1 MKVGSKIEV
10 VEEQPKEKYIVWHI
24 EGGLGKNI
32 AATSLL
38 STIAK
43 KHPDRKFIMVASYPE
58 IFLNFPEIERVYN
71 SGNTPYFYQDYIEN
85 KDTLVYRQEGYYQ
98 NGHIQKEQHIIKSW
112 CELLDLEYTN
122 QSPVIIPNMVQSNL
136 ISKWVRNRPIMVIQT
151 NGGPLHD
158 QKSYSW
164 TRDIPPLISQ
174 ELVNYFS
181 QDYHIIQICRN
192 ESQSLVGAEAF
203 FQPLSNFDLM
213 SILAAS
219 EKRIL
224 IDSSLQH
231 AAAGMNLPSTV
242 LWVGTS
248 YKTFGY
254 ELHTNIVASP
264 PKHKP
269 KLIDSYLFDYSFEGL
284 PEQCP
289 YDGPYEMF
297 NTEQIIKTIKNT

>member
-1 MKVGSKIEV
+1 MKVGSQVEV

-43 KHPDRKFIMVASYPE
+43 KHSDRKFIMVASYPE
-58 IFLNFPEIERVYN
+58 VFLNFPEIERVYN
-71 SGNTPYFYQDYIEN
+71 AGNTPYFYQDYIED
-85 KDTLVYRQEGYYQ
+85 KDTLVFRQEGYYQ
-98 NGHIQKEQHIIKSW
+98 NGHIKKEQHIIKSW
-112 CELLDLEYTN
+112 CELLDIEYTG
-122 QSPVIIPNMVQSNL
+122 QVPVILPNMVQSNL
-136 ISKWVRNRPIMVIQT
+136 MNKWYRNRPVMVIQT

-158 QKSYSW
+158 QKHYSW
-164 TRDIPPLISQ
+164 TRDMHPSIAQ

-192 ESQSLVGAEAF
+192 ESQAIPGAEAIF
-203 FQPLSNFDLM
+203 HPLSNFDLM
-213 SILAAS
+213 SILAVS
-219 EKRIL
+219 EKRVL

-242 LWVGTS
+242 LWIGTS

-254 ELHTNIVASP
+254 DLHSNIVAKA

-269 KLIDSYLFDYSFEGL
+269 KLIDSYLFDYSFEGF

-289 YDGPYEMF
+289 YDTPYDMF
-297 NTEQIIKTIKNT
+297 DIQGLIKSIAK

>member
-1 MKVGSKIEV
+1 MKVGSQVEV
-10 VEEQPKEKYIVWHI
+10 AEEQPKEKYIIWHI

-43 KHPDRKFIMVASYPE
+43 KYPDRKFIMVASYPE
-58 IFLNFPEIERVYN
+58 VFLNFPEIERVYN
-71 SGNTPYFYQDYIEN
+71 TGNTPYFYQDYIED
-85 KDTLVYRQEGYYQ
+85 KDTLVFRQEGYYQ
-98 NGHIQKEQHIIKSW
+98 NGHIKKEQHIIQSW
-112 CELLDLEYTN
+112 CELLNIEYTN
-122 QSPVIIPNMVQSNL
+122 QTPVILPNMVQSNL
-136 ISKWVRNRPIMVIQT
+136 MNKWYRNRPVMVIQT

-158 QKSYSW
+158 QKPYSW
-164 TRDIPPLISQ
+164 TRDMPPLVAQ

-181 QDYHIIQICRN
+181 QKYHIIQICRN
-192 ESQSLVGAEAF
+192 ESQALPGAEAF
-203 FQPLSNFDLM
+203 FQPMSNFDLM
-213 SILAAS
+213 SVLAIS
-219 EKRIL
+219 EKRVL

-231 AAAGMNLPSTV
+231 AAAGMGLLSTV

-254 ELHTNIVASP
+254 DLHNNIVARA

-269 KLIDSYLFDYSFEGL
+269 KLIDSYLFDYAFDGF

-289 YDGPYEMF
+289 YDSPYDMF
-297 NTEQIIKTIKNT
+297 DIEGLIKSIDK